1 MTPFALAFIFSL
13 ISAFNFDVEVC
24 YAEEYLHTYAN
35 RRAHIVAHNKA
46 YGHIEAV
53 RGKPKVDE
61 DGKVIKDEKTGAI
74 EYEGDVAKT

>member
-1 MTPFALAFIFSL
+1 MVSPSFM
-13 ISAFNFDVEVC
+13 
-24 YAEEYLHTYAN
+24 AN

-74 EYEGDVAKT
+74 EYEGDVYLNNYFERRH

>member
-1 MTPFALAFIFSL
+1 
-13 ISAFNFDVEVC
+13 
-24 YAEEYLHTYAN
+24 
-35 RRAHIVAHNKA
+35 VAHNKA

-74 EYEGDVAKT
+74 EYEGDVYLTNSFERRQSGVCF

>member
-1 MTPFALAFIFSL
+1 LKDFVIR
-13 ISAFNFDVEVC
+13 N
-24 YAEEYLHTYAN
+24 AEEYLHTYAN

-61 DGKVIKDEKTGAI
+61 DGKVIYNFSTVNNGITFFDNTFCPSLHI
-74 EYEGDVAKT
+74 LFNISI

>member
-1 MTPFALAFIFSL
+1 
-13 ISAFNFDVEVC
+13 
-24 YAEEYLHTYAN
+24 
-35 RRAHIVAHNKA
+35 VAHNKA

-74 EYEGDVAKT
+74 EYEGDVYLNNYFERRQRQYKDNPDALMPFKMPPSPSADNPDEPSTIAH

>member
-1 MTPFALAFIFSL
+1 VQIILMNLL
-13 ISAFNFDVEVC
+13 
-24 YAEEYLHTYAN
+24 
-35 RRAHIVAHNKA
+35 HNKA

-74 EYEGDVAKT
+74 EYEGDVYLNSQDIIKV